1 MESKRND
8 GKKQMI
14 IFAGVAFALPYV
26 LGILMGISY
35 NKGIDV
41 SIFPAAQMF
50 YPAAGAILVAL
61 VTRKED
67 DLIPRRFFI
76 GFLVLTLLMLF
87 LTVASVIVP
96 EINWNI
102 ISQFAITIASV
113 AAWIL
118 LFTEKKDKRV
128 AYGLRGG
135 HWNVS
140 ALIILLYLILYFG
153 RTAIM
158 YLLSGEIQTM
168 VEIVKNP
175 VTWVVL
181 FTLPINY
188 FLIFTAFLGEEY
200 GWRYFLQPILQ
211 KKFGMVKGIFI
222 VGIVWGIWHL
232 PINFFYYTSPSVGF
246 ISLAGQLITCITL
259 GIFYGWAYLKTDNIW
274 MVVILHFMNN
284 NLIPVITGNYSSEV
298 LQNQDAT
305 WNGVILLLV
314 INTLLFAG
322 GIFTSYYRDDSH
334 RLPTMNE
341 RADRY
346 RKNLE
351 RQEESPIP
359 YS

>member
-1 MESKRND
+1 MENIMESKRNKV
-8 GKKQMI
+8 KKQVI

-35 NKGIDV
+35 SKGIDV
-41 SIFPAAQMF
+41 SVFPLAQMF
-50 YPAAGAILVAL
+50 YPAAGAILAAL

-67 DLIPRRFFI
+67 PLIPRRFFI
-76 GFLVLTLLMLF
+76 GFLVLTLLMMF

-96 EINWNI
+96 AINWNI
-102 ISQFAITIASV
+102 ISQFVITIAS
-113 AAWIL
+113 AGAWLL
-118 LFTEKKDKRV
+118 LFTEKKDKRT

-135 HWNVS
+135 RWKVT
-140 ALIILLYLILYFG
+140 IFIVLLYLILYFG
-153 RTAIM
+153 RTVIM

-168 VEIVKNP
+168 VEIMKNP

-181 FTLPINY
+181 ITLPINY

-246 ISLAGQLITCITL
+246 ISLSGQLITCITL

-274 MVVILHFMNN
+274 TVVILHFMNN

-322 GIFTSYYRDDSH
+322 VIFTSYYRDDSH

-341 RADRY
+341 RAERY
-346 RKNLE
+346 RKD
-351 RQEESPIP
+351 
-359 YS
+359 